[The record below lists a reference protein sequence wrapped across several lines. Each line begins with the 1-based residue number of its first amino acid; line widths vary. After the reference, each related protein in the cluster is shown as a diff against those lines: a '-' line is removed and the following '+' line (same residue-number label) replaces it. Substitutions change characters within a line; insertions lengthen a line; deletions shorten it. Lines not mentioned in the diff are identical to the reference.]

1 MKCLNDLSLGDKCIV
16 EQINNLGN
24 INNRFRDIGLIEK
37 TLVECVSI
45 SPMGDPK
52 AYLIRS
58 AVFAIRNDDAKNII
72 VSEWKR

>member
-1 MKCLNDLSLGDKCIV
+1 MKHLNELSLGEKCIV
-16 EQINNLGN
+16 ERINNVGN
-24 INNRFRDIGLIEK
+24 IKNRFRDIGLIEK
-37 TLVECVSI
+37 TVVECVGI

-58 AVFAIRNDDAKNII
+58 AVFAIREDDAKKII

>member
-1 MKCLNDLSLGDKCIV
+1 MKYLNDLSLGDKCIV
-16 EQINNLGN
+16 ERIDN
-24 INNRFRDIGLIEK
+24 IGSIKDRFRDIGLIEK
-37 TLVECVSI
+37 TIVECVGI

-58 AVFAIRNDDAKNII
+58 AVFAIRSDDAKKII